1 MKLIA
6 NWTFQKEIAMAIERK
21 TLPKPTCWDEMFP
34 GRFLKAGLFV
44 PMFGTDK
51 PTLTIKDYDLEA
63 LPDDDGNDKPAGILT
78 FVETPMQFKLNKT
91 NGDCLKA
98 MFGKVLKAWVG
109 KRITWCIERDRDPGG
124 AKGAMCDAVRVLGSP
139 DIDSDM
145 SVTIKLPKRKPK
157 ERTLRKTGE
166 AKKAPQVTDKPA
178 GNVDEHVAAIAKLN
192 DEGRAKYPAEVLSKF
207 TWTDA
212 DRAKLTAA
220 LKDPG

>member
-1 MKLIA
+1 
-6 NWTFQKEIAMAIERK
+6 MAIERK

-34 GRFLKAGLFV
+34 GRFIKAGLFV

-98 MFGKVLKAWVG
+98 MFGKVLKTWLG
-109 KRITWCIERDRDPGG
+109 KRVTWCIERDRDPGG
-124 AKGAMCDAVRVLGSP
+124 QKGAMCDAVRVFGSP

-157 ERTLRKTGE
+157 ERQIRKTGE
-166 AKKAPQVTDKPA
+166 TKKQPAPASDKPV
-178 GNVDEHVAAIAKLN
+178 GNITEHLAVIAKL
-192 DEGRAKYPAEVLSKF
+192 DGDGRAKYPTETLSRF
-207 TWTDA
+207 AWTTDE
-212 DRAKLTAA
+212 RAQLTAA